1 MTELP
6 AAVQAALDAY
16 LAARVD
22 DATWEHYVNHLLPGV
37 ALDVATDLCLWTESD
52 EGAAEWR
59 RRNFE
64 SNPDAWIDPAVPE
77 PPPGVTT
84 LRVLQDFI
92 DAEPSCGS
100 CTMTLEREIPPRSG
114 LACATHT
121 VRLDYA
127 EWESEGVYRAEE
139 SQAEHDAVLAH
150 YRQYGIWLPRVDPWL
165 VAACRAACL
174 AWKPEWARTQTRYT
188 EAC

>member
-1 MTELP
+1 MAELP
-6 AAVQAALDAY
+6 ADVHAALDAY

-22 DATWEHYVNHLLPGV
+22 DATWERYVNSLLPGV

-52 EGAAEWR
+52 EGAVEAI

-64 SNPDAWIDPAVPE
+64 SNPDAWADLAVPE
-77 PPPGVTT
+77 PLPGVQA
-84 LRVLQDFI
+84 LRTLQDFI

-100 CTMTLEREIPPRSG
+100 YSMTLAREVPPRSG
-114 LACATHT
+114 PARATYT
-121 VRLDYA
+121 VRLDYV
-127 EWESEGVYRAEE
+127 EWESAGVYRAEE

-174 AWKPEWARTQTRYT
+174 AWKPEWARAQTRYT